1 MIINC
6 ENNERNYNIKQ
17 TERKLQL
24 HLYMQE
30 KSQLCRF
37 KQSISRQRERKR
49 EEKRKTDNKASSLQK
64 RKEEGKLK
72 NKLRNHQKAILNKRI
87 KNEIITYP
95 CVFPVRP
102 SAVRS

>member
-1 MIINC
+1 MKEITTSNKPNENC
-6 ENNERNYNIKQ
+6 NFIYTCKKKVNFADSN
-17 TERKLQL
+17 
-24 HLYMQE
+24 
-30 KSQLCRF
+30 
-37 KQSISRQRERKR
+37 ISRQRERKR

-102 SAVRS
+102 SVVRS